1 MLQWQYRAGAG
12 AGAKIMDKG
21 GAKKEPE
28 PKINNFGSATLL
40 KIVQIDLK
48 WVICTLNVL
57 LNMKNGRTADTNQ
70 TLAVHHIYLG
80 AAELRT

>member
-1 MLQWQYRAGAG
+1 MLLNQKNFLYFKWKYRAGAG
-12 AGAKIMDKG
+12 AEIMDKG

-48 WVICTLNVL
+48 WVICTLNFF
-57 LNMKNGRTADTNQ
+57 
-70 TLAVHHIYLG
+70 
-80 AAELRT
+80 

>member
-28 PKINNFGSATLL
+28 PNFG
-40 KIVQIDLK
+40 
-48 WVICTLNVL
+48 CTSHLFRG
-57 LNMKNGRTADTNQ
+57 GRTPDITT
-70 TLAVHHIYLG
+70 TLWPPLDKKKGLA
-80 AAELRT
+80 T